1 MEKRKTIVKRLHTLC
16 AVFFAVSCA
25 GPVERIPSV
34 PELRNVTPPAVSG
47 SARLV
52 YDGTLGKKGDIRS
65 PWGISFGIDGTLY
78 VCDRDKSSIVRLNS
92 EGEIISRFDSYTNR
106 TERLYAPIDVCS
118 SSGIEVYA
126 VDASNSRVLRFDR
139 NLKNGFT
146 IYRGGL
152 QEVRLFG
159 SFNGLAYD
167 RISGDLYITDRDA
180 GTVIRIDMLGG
191 SIRSLGGF
199 GSERK
204 SFGEPAGLDI
214 DADGVLYIADT
225 ENGSVAVVRK
235 FGSTI
240 DFIGEGVL
248 DAPVDATVMPDGRI
262 AVADRN
268 GIVILSSTG
277 IAEACAGF
285 GEDRE
290 MLPRS
295 VAFSDGKVFVSDGHS
310 ASILVY
316 RVE

>member
-1 MEKRKTIVKRLHTLC
+1 MKRLLTLC
-16 AVFFAVSCA
+16 VVFFAVSCA
-25 GPVERIPSV
+25 GPVERIPPV
-34 PELRNVTPPAVSG
+34 QVLRTVKPPAVTG
-47 SARLV
+47 SIQLV
-52 YDGTLGKKGDIRS
+52 FDGMLGKKGDIRS
-65 PWGISFGIDGTLY
+65 PWGISFGVDGTLY

-118 SSGIEVYA
+118 SSGIEVYG

-146 IYRGGL
+146 IYRGGTKEL
-152 QEVRLFG
+152 RLFG

-180 GTVIRIDMLGG
+180 GTVIRVDMLGG
-191 SIRSLGGF
+191 SVRSLGGF

-248 DAPVDATVMPDGRI
+248 EAPVDAAVMPDGRI

-277 IAEACAGF
+277 IAEAFAGF
-285 GEDRE
+285 GDDRE

-295 VAFSDGKVFVSDGHS
+295 VAFDSGKVFVSDGKS